1 MNHHCIGDENGDDNH
16 NESIDDDN
24 DESYHT
30 WAPWP
35 VHDPTLGQ

>member
-1 MNHHCIGDENGDDNH
+1 MNHHFIGYENGDSN
-16 NESIDDDN
+16 DDDN
-24 DESYHT
+24 DESYFT